1 LLAAIIQID
10 RLSGTPLAVIGVAV
24 AAFATAGFGLA
35 LYSAWRQQI
44 GAGTVLAC
52 GLISIGSIL
61 TLPVLFSRDV
71 YSYAYE
77 GRLVAVYGLNPYTS
91 TPIDA
96 AQDPLWEVVGP
107 LWVSTPSVYGPGFVA
122 LAGGIG
128 RSVEGIGAQ
137 VQAYRWIA
145 AGAAAGTLV
154 LVGRSARSLR
164 PRRQAF
170 ALAAFGLNPV
180 VLFHSTGSAHNDL
193 LVALAVASALVLVI
207 HDRTVAAAGILALGA
222 LVKASAALPLLL
234 LVVWVIA
241 RAEPARRVR
250 VAMSHAGIAL
260 AIGILFAA
268 PFLQAEDPTLGMLEL
283 ATHEG
288 WLAPSYWLRR
298 WVDRA
303 SFFSMGTLVRWAVA
317 ALILMVIVGLLRAI
331 WRRGLADGSI
341 GAVRE
346 LGAGWGWSMLVLA
359 LLGPVLLPWYVIWAL
374 PVVWL
379 LPPRGRELLLG
390 ASAVLVLAQWSAEA
404 DRFPGMFDVNVWANT
419 WVFTPILV
427 VLLVRAL
434 FDLRGRLLGDSA
446 LDDQE
451 REPAAAGQR

>member
-1 LLAAIIQID
+1 
-10 RLSGTPLAVIGVAV
+10 
-24 AAFATAGFGLA
+24 
-35 LYSAWRQQI
+35 
-44 GAGTVLAC
+44 
-52 GLISIGSIL
+52 
-61 TLPVLFSRDV
+61 
-71 YSYAYE
+71 
-77 GRLVAVYGLNPYTS
+77 
-91 TPIDA
+91 
-96 AQDPLWEVVGP
+96 
-107 LWVSTPSVYGPGFVA
+107 
-122 LAGGIG
+122 
-128 RSVEGIGAQ
+128 
-137 VQAYRWIA
+137 
-145 AGAAAGTLV
+145 
-154 LVGRSARSLR
+154 
-164 PRRQAF
+164 
-170 ALAAFGLNPV
+170 
-180 VLFHSTGSAHNDL
+180 
-193 LVALAVASALVLVI
+193 
-207 HDRTVAAAGILALGA
+207 VAAAGILALGA